1 MKGFLKNGLNIQIF
15 AGEGVTLSAQAK
27 QDKYGKNAKIKYGL
41 TMDEE
46 KQRILSYMQ
55 KNQSGNHER
64 FAFYVSGDIASEGT
78 VTGGV
83 TDNGTNTTVADKTG
97 ASIKD
102 FFGAV
107 FVTPTKAEVPFY
119 RDEDDDDMTN
129 LSLEG
134 ALLNAQASRLC
145 YIAISK
151 ILAPLKTLSAKTKG
165 SRTITV
171 NTKESTKELTLHT
184 THEFGAKEKSFYE
197 NEDEFFAMLA
207 KMEHD
212 SVGRGMES
220 EIALFYGEA
229 GSAVLKQYDRT
240 SNNDYITTGEFMT
253 KQGKKLAI
261 KKFDVAEMV
270 PIRQFDAL
278 VGKNYIIGVLK
289 DAMGYDSKG
298 EPKAIRKELDEKGA
312 IFYNIKEY
320 NGATIVD
327 IDGIYI
333 FEYNGKIGSRTPT
346 ALP

>member
-15 AGEGVTLSAQAK
+15 AEATTLSAQAK

-83 TDNGTNTTVADKTG
+83 TDNGSQTTVANKTG

-119 RDEDDDDMTN
+119 RDEDDDDTTN

-151 ILAPLKTLSAKTKG
+151 ILAPLKTLVSGSKG
-165 SRTITV
+165 SRKVTV
-171 NTKESTKELTLHT
+171 MTKDATKELNLKTE
-184 THEFGAKEKSFYE
+184 HEFGDIAKTFYE
-197 NEDEFFAMLA
+197 NEDAFFAMLA

-220 EIALFYGEA
+220 EIALFYGET

-240 SNNDYITTGEFMT
+240 SNADYITTGEFMT

-270 PIRQFDAL
+270 PIRQFDSL
-278 VGKNYIIGVLK
+278 VAKTCIIGVLK

-298 EPKAIRKELDEKGA
+298 EPKAIRKELEESGSV
-312 IFYNIKEY
+312 FYNIKEF

-327 IDGIYI
+327 IDGIYV
-333 FEYNGKIGSRTPT
+333 FEFNGKIGSRTAT